1 MSKRD
6 LSKYLAS
13 LSKKELEKQV
23 EELYD
28 RLKEVR
34 QFYNFVFNPKEDKMV
49 EEAKFKISKE
59 YFPQGKRK
67 PKRRRSVA
75 QKHIKNFIK
84 LGVEPSLI
92 ADVMLYNIEIAQ
104 AACAEKTITQDAF
117 YKSILKSF
125 QDTLKYLNEKSL
137 RQKFKERVN
146 KIPDNALNQNWVNK
160 FAFED
165 ALS

>member
-6 LSKYLAS
+6 LSKYLSS
-13 LSKKELEKQV
+13 LSKKELENQV

-34 QFYNFVFNPKEDKMV
+34 QFYNFVFNPKEEKMV
-49 EEAKFKISKE
+49 EEAKFKINKE

-104 AACAEKTITQDAF
+104 AACAEKVITQDAF
-117 YKSILKSF
+117 YKSMLKSF
-125 QDTLKYLNEKSL
+125 QDTIKYLDS
-137 RQKFKERVN
+137 
-146 KIPDNALNQNWVNK
+146 KI
-160 FAFED
+160 
-165 ALS
+165 LSDIMLPYSPTNLFINMQGVRIF

>member
-6 LSKYLAS
+6 LSKYLSS

-28 RLKEVR
+28 RLTEVR
-34 QFYNFVFNPKEDKMV
+34 QFYNFVFNPKEEKMV

-59 YFPQGKRK
+59 YFPQGTRK

-84 LGVEPSLI
+84 LGVDSSLI
-92 ADVMLYNIEIAQ
+92 ADVMLYNIEVAQ
-104 AACAEKTITQDAF
+104 AACGERPITQDAF
-117 YKSILKSF
+117 YKSMLKSF
-125 QDTLKYLNEKSL
+125 QETIKYLNEKSL
-137 RQKFKERVN
+137 RPKFKERIV
-146 KIPDNALNQNWVNK
+146 KIVSNAINQNWINK
-160 FAFED
+160 FGFDD
-165 ALS
+165 AIN

>member
-6 LSKYLAS
+6 LSKYLSS
-13 LSKKELEKQV
+13 LSKKDLEKQV

-28 RLKEVR
+28 RLTEVR
-34 QFYNFVFNPKEDKMV
+34 LFYNFVFNPNEEKMV

-59 YFPQGKRK
+59 YFPQGTRK

-84 LGVEPSLI
+84 LGVDPSLI
-92 ADVMLYNIEIAQ
+92 TDVMLYNIEIAQ
-104 AACAEKTITQDAF
+104 AACAEKVITQEAF

-125 QDTLKYLNEKSL
+125 QDTIKYLDSKSL
-137 RQKFKERVN
+137 RQKFKERIQ
-146 KIPDNALNQNWVNK
+146 KIVSNAIQQNWINK
-160 FAFED
+160 YAFED
-165 ALS
+165 ATI